1 MSSVRSVFFW
11 RILVILV
18 IALLLANVVSL
29 AAYAYVGKSI
39 YITMEIT
46 NLEPEADISRQI
58 YEEYKNGNLTEDGF
72 NRLIDKQTIA
82 SKSAILIADE
92 LGKTLIASF
101 IGSDVE
107 VGDFGAY
114 FDSTEKTPSV
124 SACPSAMRTAM

>member
-82 SKSAILIADE
+82 SKSA
-92 LGKTLIASF
+92 F
-101 IGSDVE
+101 
-107 VGDFGAY
+107 
-114 FDSTEKTPSV
+114 
-124 SACPSAMRTAM
+124 